1 MKKFNWILT
10 GLLIGLVV
18 WLLFSIA
25 NNTIFRA
32 QYDNYIKIT
41 TIATGKTTADNN
53 ITISKDEF
61 DATMQKVAYA
71 ARLEAQNEYDK
82 NFTTLLTILTI
93 FGIAWPV
100 IIGLLQFKF
109 NERELDKINKTQ
121 RNANAALKKTD
132 EAFNEIEVIKNLSSN
147 TKDVYSKTLKLVGIL
162 FDTNKI
168 VLSSIALGNRD
179 FPDYYYV
186 LALKCAVW
194 SIQVVKDLGIPDGA
208 LENMISNANLIEPQ
222 YKSYNVT
229 KSSRDILK
237 QIREDLQKNIKA
249 SGKDLDLT
257 VKLFNLLDEKIAA
270 YEKLLATTD
279 NNNK

>member
-18 WLLFSIA
+18 WLLFTIA

-93 FGIAWPV
+93 FGIAWPA
-100 IIGLLQFKF
+100 IIALLQFKF
-109 NERELDKINKTQ
+109 NERELDKIQLSKK
-121 RNANAALKKTD
+121 NADSA
-132 EAFNEIEVIKNLSSN
+132 I
-147 TKDVYSKTLKLVGIL
+147 
-162 FDTNKI
+162 
-168 VLSSIALGNRD
+168 
-179 FPDYYYV
+179 
-186 LALKCAVW
+186 
-194 SIQVVKDLGIPDGA
+194 
-208 LENMISNANLIEPQ
+208 
-222 YKSYNVT
+222 
-229 KSSRDILK
+229 
-237 QIREDLQKNIKA
+237 
-249 SGKDLDLT
+249 
-257 VKLFNLLDEKIAA
+257 
-270 YEKLLATTD
+270 LLATQANDLSNNTAQKAQHALNELKTFQSETYFEMYTIFKKHGDFCYDLHKDIKSKNHYYSFSLFYLLKSFELDSERIGYSWVEPLLCGIQYDKNTYLNLLTSFRIPLWQAKRLYD
-279 NNNK
+279 NVKNETTEKIFKEICKKFLECGGDKGEVDELCSGEQTN

>member
-1 MKKFNWILT
+1 M
-10 GLLIGLVV
+10 
-18 WLLFSIA
+18 
-25 NNTIFRA
+25 
-32 QYDNYIKIT
+32 
-41 TIATGKTTADNN
+41 
-53 ITISKDEF
+53 
-61 DATMQKVAYA
+61 
-71 ARLEAQNEYDK
+71 
-82 NFTTLLTILTI
+82 TILTI

>member
-18 WLLFSIA
+18 WLLFTIA

-147 TKDVYSKTLKLVGIL
+147 T
-162 FDTNKI
+162 F
-168 VLSSIALGNRD
+168 
-179 FPDYYYV
+179 
-186 LALKCAVW
+186 W
-194 SIQVVKDLGIPDGA
+194 
-208 LENMISNANLIEPQ
+208 
-222 YKSYNVT
+222 
-229 KSSRDILK
+229 
-237 QIREDLQKNIKA
+237 
-249 SGKDLDLT
+249 
-257 VKLFNLLDEKIAA
+257 
-270 YEKLLATTD
+270 
-279 NNNK
+279 